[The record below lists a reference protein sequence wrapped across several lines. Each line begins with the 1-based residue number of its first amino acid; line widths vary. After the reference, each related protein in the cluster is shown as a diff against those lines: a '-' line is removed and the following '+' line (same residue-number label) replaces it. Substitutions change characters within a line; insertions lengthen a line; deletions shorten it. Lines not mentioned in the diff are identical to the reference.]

1 MIKSVPRWLLIFLL
15 FFNAIGAFYGS
26 YHFLTDPTGDSLQ
39 APLDMLN
46 GSIFEDFFIPGILLL
61 LVNGILPTVAGLG
74 LILRRPQKPLPGFA
88 MLNNHHWAWSLALLS
103 GLGLVIWIVVQIAM
117 LGYWKAPPIQ
127 AVFGGLGLAI
137 TALTLLQSV
146 RSSCSLTINQ

>member
-1 MIKSVPRWLLIFLL
+1 MIKSIPRWLLIFLL

-26 YHFLTDPTGDSLQ
+26 YHFLTDPTGASLQ

-46 GSIFEDFFIPGILLL
+46 GSIFKDFFIPGILLL
-61 LVNGILPTVAGLG
+61 LVNCILPSVAGFG

-103 GLGLVIWIVVQIAM
+103 GLGLVIWIGVQIAM
-117 LGYWKAPPIQ
+117 LGYWKEPPIQ
-127 AVFGGLGLAI
+127 AIYGGLGLAI
-137 TALTLLQSV
+137 TALTLLPSV
-146 RSSCSLTINQ
+146 RKYYCIKPI